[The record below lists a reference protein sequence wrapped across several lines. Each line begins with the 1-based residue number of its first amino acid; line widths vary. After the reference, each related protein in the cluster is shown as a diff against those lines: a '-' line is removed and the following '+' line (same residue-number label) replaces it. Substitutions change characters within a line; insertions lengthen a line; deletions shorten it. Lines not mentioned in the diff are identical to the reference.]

1 MAITI
6 QKSSSGATFTVTDSN
21 GIAQSYAVN
30 TYNPYLFPDGVSI
43 TLYSIAN
50 PGYNHA
56 GIPYSGLIINQS
68 YTNIIDGDTGI
79 AFTSQAAVNAYILAN
94 FFELAGGGG
103 GGGITAAKFII
114 GEISSGAID
123 GSNTSYPL
131 ANPAQVVLGV
141 IQNNLV
147 LNPNT
152 DYTYASQTVTLT
164 TAPLL
169 VNQFNIAD
177 TLFFN
182 YIKQ

>member
-1 MAITI
+1 MTQTI
-6 QKSSSGATFTVTDSN
+6 QGSSGAATFTVTDKF

-30 TYNPYLFPDGVSI
+30 TFLPYLSPDGISI
-43 TLYSIAN
+43 TLYNIIN
-50 PGYNHA
+50 PGYNGS
-56 GIPYSGLIINQS
+56 GIPFSGIIVNQP
-68 YTNIIDGDTGI
+68 YTNIIDGDTGL
-79 AFTSQAAVNAYILAN
+79 AFASQAAVNTYILAN
-94 FFELAGGGG
+94 FFDVAGGGG
-103 GGGITAAKFII
+103 GGVTAAKFII

-131 ANPAQVVLGV
+131 ANIAQKVLGV

-152 DYTYASQTVTLT
+152 DYTYANQTVTLT

-169 VNQFNIAD
+169 VNQFNIPD